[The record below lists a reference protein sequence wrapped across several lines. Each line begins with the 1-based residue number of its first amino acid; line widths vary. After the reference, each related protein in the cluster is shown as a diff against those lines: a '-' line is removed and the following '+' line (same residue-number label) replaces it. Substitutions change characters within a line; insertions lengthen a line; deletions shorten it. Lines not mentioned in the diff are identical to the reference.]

1 MGTHQS
7 ALSGMAVA
15 DMVAEYLDELGTS
28 PRIAAVG

>member
-15 DMVAEYLDELGTS
+15 DMVGEYLKELGAN
-28 PRIAAVG
+28 RKAAASG

>member
-15 DMVAEYLDELGTS
+15 DMVVDYLGEL
-28 PRIAAVG
+28 RANRKAAASG